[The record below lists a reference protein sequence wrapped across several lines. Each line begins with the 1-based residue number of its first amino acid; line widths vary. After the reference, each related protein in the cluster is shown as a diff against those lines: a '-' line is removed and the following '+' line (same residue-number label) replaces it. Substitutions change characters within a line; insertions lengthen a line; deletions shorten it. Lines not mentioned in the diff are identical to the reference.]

1 MPCSS
6 ITTTVIQERMLT
18 WDYIKRQ
25 IVGVTKAEVKI
36 YILLVGHYEY
46 LAPIPTDDESIL
58 S

>member
-1 MPCSS
+1 
-6 ITTTVIQERMLT
+6 MLT